1 MTRDEY
7 RLRAREMAR
16 RGTALPQAKLDASKV
31 REIRENPSGLTRQ
44 ARADRFGVHINTIDK
59 VLTYRSWVHV

>member
-7 RLRAREMAR
+7 RLRAREIAR
-16 RGTALPQAKLDASKV
+16 RGVELPQAKLDAEKV
-31 REIRENPSGLTRQ
+31 RYIRGNPNGLSRQ
-44 ARADRFGVHINTIDK
+44 QRADRFGVHINTVDK

>member
-7 RLRAREMAR
+7 RLRAREIAR
-16 RGTALPQAKLDASKV
+16 RGVELPQAKLCADKV
-31 REIRENPSGLTRQ
+31 RVIRTNPAGMTRQ
-44 ARADRFGVHINTIDK
+44 QRADRFGVHINTIDK